1 MNVPAT
7 TSANSSLPTGEIA
20 LQSQDRRALANAI
33 AAINQFDLWPGRAL
47 KIHFDATTRHLT
59 VQIVNS
65 GTEEVLDQIPSE
77 KVLRMALELGGN
89 ASIIS
94 DQGNTIF

>member
-7 TSANSSLPTGEIA
+7 TSASSSLSTGEITA
-20 LQSQDRRALANAI
+20 QRQDRRALANAI
-33 AAINQFDLWPGRAL
+33 AAINQSCLWPGRAL

-65 GTEEVLDQIPSE
+65 ETEEVLDQIPSE
-77 KVLRMALELGGN
+77 EVLRMASELGGK
-89 ASIIS
+89 AGTTS
-94 DQGNTIF
+94 DQGNAML

>member
-65 GTEEVLDQIPSE
+65 ETEEILDQIPSE
-77 KVLRMALELGGN
+77 EVLQMASELGGK
-89 ASIIS
+89 ARTTS
-94 DQGNTIF
+94 DQGNAMF